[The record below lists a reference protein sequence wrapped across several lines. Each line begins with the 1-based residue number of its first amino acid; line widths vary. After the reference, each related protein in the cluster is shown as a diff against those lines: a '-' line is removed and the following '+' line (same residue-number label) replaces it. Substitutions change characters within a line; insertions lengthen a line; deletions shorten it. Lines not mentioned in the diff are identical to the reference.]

1 MKYVITWEARPNL
14 TEEAA
19 KRSLLVFSK
28 WAPAHPEHFHSFLG
42 RIDGNGGFAV
52 TETDDASEVLRDLAP
67 FTAWFDFRV
76 HPCLDIADQ
85 AAINGEAMAFLDS
98 VS

>member
-52 TETDDASEVLRDLAP
+52 TETDDPSEVLKDLAP
-67 FTAWFDFRV
+67 LPGSNSASTRAWTSPTRPRSTV
-76 HPCLDIADQ
+76 RRWR
-85 AAINGEAMAFLDS
+85 S
-98 VS
+98 STR